1 MGILD
6 DLRHKVEKLGDKAK
20 EGLDD
25 ARDKAGDLLDDAK
38 ERFSSHDDERSPL
51 SESADVGPDT
61 ASTDAVQPGYVA
73 AEDDVTGSESD
84 ESSLTDDAADDAD
97 ELDAGADAA
106 AEEESFAAEPAAGPA
121 DDAPAPT
128 PATPAA
134 ELDAEELVEQ
144 DDAATTETDG
154 AEPADGEE
162 PADEGEPSDRA
173 DETSAQ
179 EPVVET
185 DVDPFDEPLTESIGD
200 ELAAAGLDPDVVA
213 ASVDDADRDPQ
224 S

>member
-6 DLRHKVEKLGDKAK
+6 DLKHKVEKLGDRAR

-38 ERFSSHDDERSPL
+38 ERFTSTDDERSPL
-51 SESADVGPDT
+51 GESSDVGPDT

-97 ELDAGADAA
+97 ELETGSDPLPAEGA
-106 AEEESFAAEPAAGPA
+106 PAAGPA
-121 DDAPAPT
+121 AST
-128 PATPAA
+128 AA
-134 ELDAEELVEQ
+134 QIDAEELVEP
-144 DDAATTETDG
+144 DGAATTETDG
-154 AEPADGEE
+154 AEPADGEA
-162 PADEGEPSDRA
+162 PADGHGPME
-173 DETSAQ
+173 Q
-179 EPVVET
+179 PVATGQAEAGVAT

-200 ELAAAGLDPDVVA
+200 ELAAAGIDRDALA
-213 ASVDDADRDPQ
+213 GSVDDTDRDPQ
-224 S
+224 P

>member
-6 DLRHKVEKLGDKAK
+6 DLKHKVEKLGDKAK

-51 SESADVGPDT
+51 LESSDVGPDT

-73 AEDDVTGSESD
+73 AEDDVTGSDSD

-97 ELDAGADAA
+97 ELDSGSDAA
-106 AEEESFAAEPAAGPA
+106 ADEESFATEPAADGSGR
-121 DDAPAPT
+121 
-128 PATPAA
+128 TPAA
-134 ELDAEELVEQ
+134 PAGELDAEELVEQ

-154 AEPADGEE
+154 AEPADGQE
-162 PADEGEPSDRA
+162 PADQDAPTDRA
-173 DETSAQ
+173 DEPAAQ
-179 EPVVET
+179 TAAVEK
-185 DVDPFDEPLTESIGD
+185 DVDPFDAPLTESIGD
-200 ELAAAGLDPDVVA
+200 ELAAAGIDPATVS
-213 ASVDDADRDPQ
+213 ASVDDGDRDSQP
-224 S
+224 